1 MQDNKVRV
9 IFEAVLSGF
18 TKDVKSAAKATLEI
32 GDAGEKASKSTN
44 FDESARS
51 ADRFDGSLNKL
62 GKTLK
67 TLAIGYM
74 GKKLFDAGKE
84 NLMFFADY
92 QKELTKTFTLLPE
105 ITEEGMDRMSRDVK
119 RFSKDMKVL
128 PEEVLPALYQ
138 AISASVPESEVFGFL
153 EVARK
158 SAVGGVT
165 ETNTAVDVLSS
176 VVNAYGNEV
185 ISANEASDLMFMAMR
200 RGKTTFEEMASNM
213 YSVLP
218 SAKAL
223 EVPFENITAGLA
235 TMTAMGTPTAQATT
249 QLGRM
254 FLEFSKEG
262 TRASEIFLE
271 ATGRTFKQ
279 FIAEGNNLQ
288 DALTVMESVAN
299 SAGMEINNLFNSAEA
314 GNAAL
319 ALTGE
324 GAIKFAEDLKAMEES
339 AGATEKAYE
348 KMSGTISF
356 MLDGIRAKVAVFKLN
371 IAEQYFPEIQ
381 DAITKVD
388 ESFDRLE
395 QNGSLDRLA
404 QSIEGIISTI
414 ILEFDKWINNIDSVI
429 DKVDRLAYF
438 IENNLS
444 GAIGVVKALTVAF
457 IAFKTA
463 AAISAVIEAVAGAIA
478 LLTGAQWAL
487 NAAMNANPIGIIIT
501 LVGLLI
507 LWIIK
512 LTGGI
517 EGLKDKGILAFH
529 YLKLGFLVFTE
540 KVIWG
545 VNKILE
551 SLNWLLGWIPGLGT
565 AFEAAA
571 RVSGQALDGL
581 RGEIDKTMNKIDE
594 LNNKKA
600 EPKPFDPKDPFSGIE
615 PGPSSPWSPGTKPPS
630 TPKPPPSTPKP
641 PPNYKPI
648 SVGTSS
654 KPKSKPKTI
663 HDRIRGIE
671 DKYSPDI
678 DLHESRQKLAESRGD
693 TVTAKTSRTSTIE
706 ALRKQAGDLLSL
718 EKSSTGQDIK
728 IVEAAR
734 NKILLKIEDLLKD
747 INEGVSKM
755 VGDFNIPSEL
765 RALTEYQYKVEK
777 SDNKLIK
784 RMIYSPNIDMYL
796 TISDTEGKGISQTK
810 QEIEGFT
817 NAIFGDKNNLVTSF
831 MQDVTRN

>member
-32 GDAGEKASKSTN
+32 GEAGEKAARGAN

-138 AISASVPESEVFGFL
+138 ALSASVPESEVFDFL

-165 ETNTAVDVLSS
+165 ETNTAVDILSS

-200 RGKTTFEEMASNM
+200 KGKTTFEEMASNM

-299 SAGMEINNLFNSAEA
+299 SAGMEINNLFSSAEA

-319 ALTGE
+319 ALTGK

-356 MLDGIRAKVAVFKLN
+356 MLDGIRAKVAVFKLD

-404 QSIEGIISTI
+404 QSIGGIISTI

-487 NAAMNANPIGIIIT
+487 NAATNANPIGVIIT

-507 LWIIK
+507 LGIIK
-512 LTGGI
+512 LTGGV

-529 YLKLGFLVFTE
+529 YLKLAFLVFTE

-600 EPKPFDPKDPFSGIE
+600 EPKPFDPKDLNFPGIE
-615 PGPSSPWSPGTKPPS
+615 PGPSSPWSPETNPPS
-630 TPKPPPSTPKP
+630 TPKPT
-641 PPNYKPI
+641 PNYKPI
-648 SVGTSS
+648 SVGTS
-654 KPKSKPKTI
+654 SKPKTI

-693 TVTAKTSRTSTIE
+693 TVTAKTSRTTIIE

-734 NKILLKIEDLLKD
+734 NKILLKIEDLLKG

-777 SDNKLIK
+777 SDNKFTK
-784 RMIYSPNIDMYL
+784 RMIYSPNVDMYL
-796 TISDTEGKGISQTK
+796 TISDTEGKGISQIK

>member
-32 GDAGEKASKSTN
+32 GEAGKKAARGAN

-119 RFSKDMKVL
+119 RFCKDMNVL

-138 AISASVPESEVFGFL
+138 AISASVPESEVFDFL

-176 VVNAYGNEV
+176 VVNAYGSEV

-200 RGKTTFEEMASNM
+200 KGKTTFEEMASNM

-299 SAGMEINNLFNSAEA
+299 SAGMEINNLFSSAEA

-319 ALTGE
+319 ALTGK

-339 AGATEKAYE
+339 AGATEAAYE

-356 MLDGIRAKVAVFKLN
+356 ILDGIKAKIAVFKLN
-371 IAEQYFPEIQ
+371 IAEKYFPEIQ
-381 DAITKVD
+381 DAIAKVD

-404 QSIEGIISTI
+404 QSIGGIIVI
-414 ILEFDKWINNIDSVI
+414 IIKEFDKWLNNIDSVI
-429 DKVDRLAYF
+429 DKINSLAYF

-457 IAFKTA
+457 IAFKTS

-507 LWIIK
+507 LGIIK
-512 LTGGI
+512 LTGGFENFKNTFLIAI
-517 EGLKDKGILAFH
+517 ELVKIAFLGWVKLK
-529 YLKLGFLVFTE
+529 
-540 KVIWG
+540 IWG
-545 VNKILE
+545 IDLIINAL
-551 SLNWLLGWIPGLGT
+551 SRLLGWIPLIGD
-565 AFEAAA
+565 AFNLAADA
-571 RVSGQALDGL
+571 SGKALDGL
-581 RGEIDKTMNKIDE
+581 NRAIDNSIAKIDE
-594 LNNKKA
+594 LNNKKI
-600 EPKPFDPKDPFSGIE
+600 EPKPDPFDPSDPFDGIT
-615 PGPSSPWSPGTKPPS
+615 PWSPGTTPPVPQAPAPTYKPPTSYKVAGIGS
-630 TPKPPPSTPKP
+630 TGK
-641 PPNYKPI
+641 
-648 SVGTSS
+648 GA
-654 KPKSKPKTI
+654 SKPKTI
-663 HDRIRGIE
+663 HDRIRDID
-671 DKYSPDI
+671 DKYSPDV
-678 DLHESRQKLAESRGD
+678 DLHESRKRLAEARDD
-693 TVTAKTSRTSTIE
+693 TAGAEASRTSMVD
-706 ALRKQAGDLLSL
+706 ALRRQAGDLLGL
-718 EKSSTGQDIK
+718 EKKSTGQDAK

-734 NKILLKIEDLLKD
+734 NKILLKIEDLLSD
-747 INEGVSKM
+747 INDGVNKM

-777 SDNKLIK
+777 SDNKFTK
-784 RMIYSPNIDMYL
+784 RMIYSPNVDMYL
-796 TISDTEGKGISQTK
+796 TISDTEGKGISQIK

-817 NAIFGDKNNLVTSF
+817 NAIFSDKNNLVTSF